1 VSRLNDE
8 VAAALEELA
17 DLMVLSGGDQFR
29 VRAYQ
34 KAARSIAGYPR
45 DIAQLEPAELDA
57 IPNVGPRLAEKIM
70 EFRSKGT
77 IDQLEEL
84 RAQVPAGLRNLLT
97 VPGLGPKRARQ
108 VYEELGITSVPELL
122 EALHDHRL
130 RRLKGWGPHTE
141 ENLRRA
147 IAQVQA
153 SGGRI
158 QLNVALDL
166 AESVL
171 SVLGA
176 VPGVRDLCCAGSLR
190 RMRETVGDID
200 ILVTADDDRPVL
212 DTFGSMRLTDA
223 VLAKGHATST
233 IFTTKGIPVDLR
245 VVDPPAWGAA
255 LMCFTGSKAHNLRV
269 HEMAARQGLRL
280 SEHGLFRVKDNR
292 LLASLTEE
300 EVYDQL
306 GLSWIPPT
314 LREDRGEIEAAQ
326 AGRLPQVVEVGDL
339 QGDLHM
345 HTNLTDGVASLE
357 EMVSTAKQRG
367 YRYCAI
373 TDHAPLLYMQ
383 RMTKEK
389 ALAQRTRL
397 RQLEAAAGLTLLHG
411 SELNIQPDGSLDW
424 DDEFLAGFDILVAS
438 VHSSFGMPRRQM
450 TQRLIKAMQHPA
462 VNIVGHPTG
471 RIIGRRPAVDVDIE
485 QVFRAAVRTG
495 TALEINSFPDRLDL
509 NDDLA
514 HRARDLGVRF
524 AISSDAHATIHLA
537 NVRFGVATAQRGWVE
552 PAQVINTW
560 DLAELR
566 SFVAKKRTLRVR

>member
-1 VSRLNDE
+1 V
-8 VAAALEELA
+8 
-17 DLMVLSGGDQFR
+17 
-29 VRAYQ
+29 
-34 KAARSIAGYPR
+34 
-45 DIAQLEPAELDA
+45 
-57 IPNVGPRLAEKIM
+57 

-77 IDQLEEL
+77 FEQLEEL

-130 RRLKGWGPHTE
+130 RRLKGWGPRTE

-166 AESVL
+166 AETVL
-171 SVLGA
+171 SVMEA
-176 VPGVRDLCCAGSLR
+176 VPGVRNLCCAGSLR

-200 ILVTADDDRPVL
+200 ILVAADDDRRVL
-212 DTFGSMRLTDA
+212 DTFGSMPLTDT
-223 VLAKGHATST
+223 VLAKGPATST
-233 IFTTKGIPVDLR
+233 ILTTKGIPVELR
-245 VVDPPAWGAA
+245 VVQQSAWGAA
-255 LMCFTGSKAHNLRV
+255 LIHFTGSKAHNVRV
-269 HEMAARQGLRL
+269 QELAARKGLRL
-280 SEHGLFRVKDNR
+280 SEEGLFHAKEDR
-292 LLASLTEE
+292 LLAGLTEE
-300 EVYDQL
+300 DVYGRL
-306 GLSWIPPT
+306 GLPWIPPT

-326 AGRLPQVVEVGDL
+326 SGRLPQLTEVEDL

-357 EMVSTAKQRG
+357 EMVATAKQRG

-383 RMTKEK
+383 RMTEDK

-397 RQLEAAAGLTLLHG
+397 RQLEADSGLTLLHG
-411 SELNIQPDGSLDW
+411 SELNIQPDGSVDW
-424 DDEFLAGFDILVAS
+424 DFGFLTGFDILVAS
-438 VHSSFGMPRRQM
+438 VHSSFDMPRRQM
-450 TQRLIKAMQHPA
+450 TRRFIKAMQNPA
-462 VNIVGHPTG
+462 VNIIGHPTG

-485 QVFRAAVRTG
+485 QIFRAAVRTG

-514 HRARDLGVRF
+514 RSARDLGVRF
-524 AISSDAHATIHLA
+524 AISSDAHATVHLA
-537 NVRFGVATAQRGWVE
+537 NVRFGTATAQRGWVE

-560 DLAELR
+560 DLADLR
-566 SFVAKKRTLRVR
+566 SFVAKKRRLRVR